1 MSTESIDHF
10 MDALERM
17 IDAQDD
23 MWEEEKY
30 SNHKMIWKIKDERYV
45 PAREDAKRA
54 LIQFIREEI
63 GRLS

>member
-30 SNHKMIWKIKDERYV
+30 SNHKQMWKIKEERYV

-54 LIQFIREEI
+54 LIQFIRDEI

>member
-1 MSTESIDHF
+1 MSAESIDHF

-30 SNHKMIWKIKDERYV
+30 SNHNLMLKIKDERYD

-63 GRLS
+63 SRLS

>member
-30 SNHKMIWKIKDERYV
+30 SNHKQMWKIKEERYV
-45 PAREDAKRA
+45 PAREEAKRA
-54 LIQFIREEI
+54 LIQFIRDEI

>member
-30 SNHKMIWKIKDERYV
+30 SNHKQMWKIKEERYV
-45 PAREDAKRA
+45 PAREDAKHA
-54 LIQFIREEI
+54 LQELIREEI
-63 GRLS
+63 RRLS